1 MQERYWTATWL
12 NQDGKQLSYTF
23 EAPDTYSVAEASF
36 KHQLRDNGEPRPASY
51 ELTEGPLV
59 PRFVPSWEGR
69 S

>member
-23 EAPDTYSVAEASF
+23 EAPDTYSVAELYF
-36 KHQLRDNGEPRPASY
+36 RHQLRDHGEQRPAHY
-51 ELTEGPLV
+51 ELTEGALI
-59 PRFVPSWEGR
+59 PRFVPSREGR